1 MYRTVRTFAVL
12 LAAVGA
18 VSLPATQAFAEDTSV
33 NVTTTTITVIGTGNQ
48 LAGDDITNVGG
59 DAIIGSFDGIDV
71 H

>member
-18 VSLPATQAFAEDTSV
+18 ISVPTQAFADDEVTV
-33 NVTTTTITVIGTGNQ
+33 NTTTITVIGTGNQ
-48 LAGDDITNVGG
+48 LAGGEITNVGG

>member
-12 LAAVGA
+12 IAAVGA
-18 VSLPATQAFAEDTSV
+18 ISIPTQAFADDE
-33 NVTTTTITVIGTGNQ
+33 VTVHTTTITVIGTGNQ
-48 LAGDDITNVGG
+48 LAGGEITNVGG

>member
-12 LAAVGA
+12 IAAVGA
-18 VSLPATQAFAEDTSV
+18 VSLPTQAFADDTVTV
-33 NVTTTTITVIGTGNQ
+33 NTTTITVIGTGNQ
-48 LAGDDITNVGG
+48 LAGGEITNVGG

>member
-12 LAAVGA
+12 IAAIGA
-18 VSLPATQAFAEDTSV
+18 VSLPTTQAFADEVTV
-33 NVTTTTITVIGTGNQ
+33 NTTTITVIGTGNQ
-48 LAGDDITNVGG
+48 LAGGEITNVGG

>member
-12 LAAVGA
+12 IAAVGA
-18 VSLPATQAFAEDTSV
+18 ISVPTQAFADDTVTV
-33 NVTTTTITVIGTGNQ
+33 NTTTITVIGTGNQ
-48 LAGDDITNVGG
+48 LAGGEITNVGG

>member
-12 LAAVGA
+12 IAAVGA
-18 VSLPATQAFAEDTSV
+18 ISIPTQAFADDTVTV
-33 NVTTTTITVIGTGNQ
+33 NTTTITVIGTGNQ
-48 LAGDDITNVGG
+48 LAGGEITNVGG

>member
-12 LAAVGA
+12 IAAVGA
-18 VSLPATQAFAEDTSV
+18 VSLPTQAFADEVTV
-33 NVTTTTITVIGTGNQ
+33 NTTTITVIGTGNQ
-48 LAGDDITNVGG
+48 LAGGEITNVGG

>member
-12 LAAVGA
+12 IAAIGA
-18 VSLPATQAFAEDTSV
+18 ISVPTQAFADDTVTV
-33 NVTTTTITVIGTGNQ
+33 NTTTITVIGTGNQ
-48 LAGDDITNVGG
+48 LAGGEITNVGG

>member
-12 LAAVGA
+12 IAAVSA
-18 VSLPATQAFAEDTSV
+18 ISVPTQAFADDTVTV
-33 NVTTTTITVIGTGNQ
+33 NTTTITVIGTGNQ
-48 LAGDDITNVGG
+48 LAGGEITNVGG

>member
-12 LAAVGA
+12 IAAVGA
-18 VSLPATQAFAEDTSV
+18 ISLPAQAFADEVTV
-33 NVTTTTITVIGTGNQ
+33 NTTTITVIGTGNQ
-48 LAGDDITNVGG
+48 LADGEITNVGG

>member
-18 VSLPATQAFAEDTSV
+18 VSLPTQAFADDTV
-33 NVTTTTITVIGTGNQ
+33 TVTTTTITVIGTGNQ

>member
-12 LAAVGA
+12 IAAVGA
-18 VSLPATQAFAEDTSV
+18 ISVPTQAFADEVT
-33 NVTTTTITVIGTGNQ
+33 VTTTTINVIGTGNQ